1 MNNSFY
7 KFPQTRFWHE
17 VREHL
22 STLPGVAV
30 TDAVDDPIIGSWIDF
45 TFCAHC
51 FTINAMSGEFMFFAQ
66 DTDCPASGCAEITAH
81 FDSFPV
87 QRTDDGDGGGIN
99 LRRV

>member
-1 MNNSFY
+1 MNNSFC

-22 STLPGVAV
+22 LTLPGAKV

-45 TFCAHC
+45 TFRGQS
-51 FTINAMSGEFMFFAQ
+51 FTINTKSSEFIFFAEV
-66 DTDCPASGCAEITAH
+66 TDSSDSARAVVAAH
-81 FDSFPV
+81 FELFFGE
-87 QRTDDGDGGGIN
+87 QRGDGGDIT